1 MTLSGGANP
10 AFSPPAT
17 VAPLRGITL
26 KVASVCVFVA
36 MSALIKAAENI
47 PAGELVFYRCFFAIV
62 PVLVYLAWQGNLRFG
77 LHTNN
82 PFGHVLRG
90 LIGIASMGLSFY
102 GLTMLPLPEAIAI
115 GYAAPLVVV
124 VLGAV
129 LLKERVQLYRW
140 TAVIVGLVG
149 VIIMLW
155 PRLTI
160 LSGQTAMGTG
170 ETLGALAALLAA
182 IFSAFAMMQV
192 RRLVQTERTE
202 TIVLYFFIT
211 GSVLSLLTLPFGW
224 VWPTLEQTVI
234 LVLAGIAGG
243 VGQILLTASYRHA
256 EMSVIAPFEYTSL
269 LLGLAVGYFA
279 FGDIPTL
286 PMLGGAAIVIASG
299 IFIIFREHRLGLDR
313 NKARQASSL

>member
-1 MTLSGGANP
+1 M
-10 AFSPPAT
+10 
-17 VAPLRGITL
+17 RGIAL
-26 KVASVCVFVA
+26 KIASVVVFVV

-47 PAGELVFYRCFFAIV
+47 PAGELVFYRSFFAIA
-62 PVLVYLAWQGNLRFG
+62 PVLVYLAWQRKLRVG
-77 LHTNN
+77 LQTAN

-90 LIGIASMGLSFY
+90 LIGITSMALSFY
-102 GLTMLPLPEAIAI
+102 ALTVLPLPEAIAI
-115 GYAAPLVVV
+115 GYAAPLAVV
-124 VLGAV
+124 VLGAL

-140 TAVIVGLVG
+140 SAVIIGLVG
-149 VIIMLW
+149 VVIMLW
-155 PRLTI
+155 PRLTV
-160 LSGQTAMGTG
+160 LSGETAMGSG

-182 IFSAFAMMQV
+182 ICSAFAMMQV

-211 GSVLSLLTLPFGW
+211 GSLLSLLTMPFGW
-224 VWPTLEQTVI
+224 VWPSPEQTVI

-243 VGQILLTASYRHA
+243 VAQILLTASYRHA

-269 LLGLAVGYFA
+269 LLGLGVGFFL
-279 FGDIPTL
+279 FGDIPTV

-313 NKARQASSL
+313 SKARQANSL